1 MSRKRLLLIAVVLLA
16 GATVW
21 WWITRPRLSDKEQID
36 RVIDQLKSAV
46 EQKSP
51 GKVMVNISKEYHD
64 SFHNTYRNIDSYAKQ
79 LLRVRQEIRV
89 NILDYKEPIIQD
101 DIAQLALTVEIDVL
115 DSGESIE
122 KLSGDLEFTLSK
134 ESNGWKLI
142 QAEGWHG
149 WITKALGM
157 E

>member
-1 MSRKRLLLIAVVLLA
+1 MSRKRLLLISVVLLA

-21 WWITRPRLSDKEQID
+21 WWITRPRLSDKEQIA
-36 RVIDQLKSAV
+36 RVIDQLRSAV

-51 GKVMVNISKEYHD
+51 GRVMVNISKQYYD
-64 SFHNTYRNIDSYAKQ
+64 SLHTTYRDIDSLAKQ

-122 KLSGDLEFTLSK
+122 KLSGDLEFTLGK
-134 ESNGWKLI
+134 ESGGWKLI
-142 QAEGWHG
+142 QAEGWHEWPG
-149 WITKALGM
+149 KALGM

>member
-1 MSRKRLLLIAVVLLA
+1 
-16 GATVW
+16 
-21 WWITRPRLSDKEQID
+21 
-36 RVIDQLKSAV
+36 V

-51 GKVMVNISKEYHD
+51 GKVMVNISKQYHD
-64 SFHNTYRNIDSYAKQ
+64 SLHTTYRDIDSLAKQ
-79 LLRVRQEIRV
+79 LLRAQQEIRV

-101 DIAQLALTVEIDVL
+101 DIAQLALPVEIDVL

-122 KLSGDLEFTLSK
+122 KLSGDVEFTLSK

-142 QAEGWHG
+142 QAEGWHEWPG
-149 WITKALGM
+149 KALGM